1 MCRKMNFRK
10 AIRATVRRLHAWTE
24 SRQRLV
30 IAAMLSAVVVSV
42 GYRLTVPGERTPPA
56 RPGMEAGG
64 NPLTDGFSGIAAT
77 ASMLGELLELQ
88 AMAGTLS
95 ARDTL
100 GEADSLLL
108 IEMLGRMDE
117 LEKRLA
123 SDYQKKNHH
132 ED

>member
-1 MCRKMNFRK
+1 ML
-10 AIRATVRRLHAWTE
+10 AT
-24 SRQRLV
+24 
-30 IAAMLSAVVVSV
+30 VVVSV
-42 GYRLTVPGERTPPA
+42 GYVLTVPRERTPPA
-56 RPGMEAGG
+56 RPGMEAGS

-95 ARDTL
+95 ARDSL

-108 IEMLGRMDE
+108 IEMLERMDE
-117 LEKRLA
+117 LEKKLA
-123 SDYQKKNHH
+123 RDYQKKNHH